1 MLGMLVDLSVIL
13 RIMRQLLSVFLTH
26 LKVLETLFLQL
37 DLVAMH
43 GLVDDS
49 LSIRVLDVV
58 RELGSMGFEEDGVF
72 TRTRF

>member
-1 MLGMLVDLSVIL
+1 MLVDLSVIL